1 MPIFAKNITVGGKKS
16 PTVTEPKPP
25 SVNTAGAK
33 TFEEV
38 KRQAKR
44 NKPVK
49 KVEPPPQEIH
59 KKYIHKEDGELVRQ
73 INTKSQYLKDIFEDF
88 S

>member
-16 PTVTEPKPP
+16 PTVTESKPP

-38 KRQAKR
+38 KKQAKR
-44 NKPVK
+44 NKPVVD
-49 KVEPPPQEIH
+49 KVEPPQQKIH
-59 KKYIHKEDGELVRQ
+59 KKYVHKEDGELVRQ
-73 INTKSQYLKDIFEDF
+73 INTKSQYLKDIFEDL
-88 S
+88 